1 MLKTISKNIFSNYVG
16 IAGAIIIA
24 FMLSPFLVHSL
35 GDTRYGV
42 WSVVSALTGYMALLD
57 LGVSSA
63 MAKYVSKFK
72 ALKDYRSLNQVL
84 ASGLVIMLSAG
95 TILLLLSPLLASAV
109 VSFFKF
115 DGQLGESVRLLVIV
129 GSVDIAIFVS
139 TGILVGAFFG
149 FQRYE
154 IINAVN
160 LLVAIFKAILFYL
173 VLTNGYDLV
182 AMGLVSLAG
191 NIMAACAL
199 YIAIK
204 KVEPQVDI
212 KLSNSSRKTLRSI
225 FNFSKFTFL
234 SMVAMQ
240 LVYYSDAFVIGYFLS
255 AAAITYYTI
264 PWSLGEYTNKLTLA
278 IAQTFVPVFS
288 EQDATTGDKAI
299 YSTYV
304 TGTKFMLTVSNLLC
318 IGMLAVG
325 DYFVALW
332 MGPTYAEKCSV
343 ILAIM
348 FFTQLI
354 KGPQLLSYSI
364 LLGTARHKL
373 FSYFNIG
380 FSFLNLILSIILIQR
395 YGLVGVAV
403 ATAFTQ
409 ISFYGVITPILTSR
423 VIGSNLI
430 AYFKDTY
437 LRIVPSSLLLYLA
450 LVYLANY
457 STPDSYFSLLTQA
470 LCATTIYLVSIYWV
484 LLNGS
489 EREFISSRVGDFIG
503 RLNKSRA

>member
-304 TGTKFMLTVSNLLC
+304 TGT
-318 IGMLAVG
+318 
-325 DYFVALW
+325 
-332 MGPTYAEKCSV
+332 
-343 ILAIM
+343 
-348 FFTQLI
+348 
-354 KGPQLLSYSI
+354 
-364 LLGTARHKL
+364 
-373 FSYFNIG
+373 
-380 FSFLNLILSIILIQR
+380 
-395 YGLVGVAV
+395 
-403 ATAFTQ
+403 
-409 ISFYGVITPILTSR
+409 
-423 VIGSNLI
+423 
-430 AYFKDTY
+430 
-437 LRIVPSSLLLYLA
+437 
-450 LVYLANY
+450 
-457 STPDSYFSLLTQA
+457 
-470 LCATTIYLVSIYWV
+470 
-484 LLNGS
+484 
-489 EREFISSRVGDFIG
+489 
-503 RLNKSRA
+503 

>member
-35 GDTRYGV
+35 GDTKYGV

-63 MAKYVSKFK
+63 MAKYVAKFK
-72 ALKDYRSLNQVL
+72 ALKDYHSLNEVL
-84 ASGLVIMLSAG
+84 ASGLVIMLAAA
-95 TILLLLSPLLASAV
+95 TVLLICSPLLASAV

-115 DGQLGESVRLLVIV
+115 DGQLSESVWLLVVV

-139 TGILVGAFFG
+139 TGILVGAFYG

-160 LLVAIFKAILFYL
+160 LLVALFKAVLFYL
-173 VLTNGYDLV
+173 VLSGGYDLV
-182 AMGLVSLAG
+182 AMGLVSLSG
-191 NIMAACAL
+191 NIIAACAL
-199 YIAIK
+199 FFAIK
-204 KVEPQVDI
+204 KVEPLVDI
-212 KLSNSSRKTLRSI
+212 KLSKAKKKSLRSI
-225 FNFSKFTFL
+225 FDFSKFTFL

-288 EQDATTGDKAI
+288 EQDATSGNEAI

-304 TGTKFMLTVSNLLC
+304 TGTKFMLTISNLLC
-318 IGMLAVG
+318 IGVLAVG
-325 DYFVALW
+325 DHFVSIW
-332 MGPTYAEKCSV
+332 MGPSYAEKCSA

-354 KGPQLLSYSI
+354 KGPQLLSYAI
-364 LLGTARHKL
+364 LLGTAKHRL
-373 FSYFNIG
+373 FSYYNIG
-380 FSFLNLILSIILIQR
+380 FSILNLILSIILIQR
-395 YGLVGVAV
+395 YGLIGVAV
-403 ATAFTQ
+403 ATAVTQ
-409 ISFYGVITPILTSR
+409 ILFYGVITPILTSR
-423 VIGSNLI
+423 VLGSSMI
-430 AYFKDTY
+430 AYFRDTY
-437 LRIVPSSLLLYLA
+437 LRIIPSSLLLYIT
-450 LVYLANY
+450 LVYLSN
-457 STPDSYFSLLTQA
+457 SNTPESYFSLLTQA
-470 LCATTIYLVSIYWV
+470 LGAAAIYFISVYWF
-484 LLNGS
+484 LLNRA
-489 EREFISSRVGDFIG
+489 ERHFLSLKVGDVLG
-503 RLNKSRA
+503 KLKKSRA

>member
-1 MLKTISKNIFSNYVG
+1 VLKTISKNIFSNYVG

-63 MAKYVSKFK
+63 MAKYVAKFK
-72 ALKDYRSLNQVL
+72 VLKDYRSLNEVL
-84 ASGLVIMLSAG
+84 ASGLLIMLTAG
-95 TILLLLSPLLASAV
+95 TLLLIFSPLLASAV
-109 VSFFKF
+109 VSFFNF
-115 DGQLGESVRLLVIV
+115 DGELGESVRLLVII

-160 LLVAIFKAILFYL
+160 LMVALFKAALFYL

-182 AMGLVSLAG
+182 AMGLVSLSG
-191 NIMAACAL
+191 NILAAFAL
-199 YIAIK
+199 FFAIT

-212 KLSNSSRKTLRSI
+212 KLSKAKRKTLGSI
-225 FNFSKFTFL
+225 FDFSKFTFL

-240 LVYYSDAFVIGYFLS
+240 LVYYSDAFVIGYFMS

-288 EQDATTGDKAI
+288 EQDATTGNKAI

-304 TGTKFMLTVSNLLC
+304 TGTKFMLTISNLLC
-318 IGMLAVG
+318 IGVLAVG
-325 DYFVALW
+325 DHFVAIW
-332 MGPTYAEKCSV
+332 MGQNYAEKCSV

-364 LLGTARHKL
+364 LLGTARHKM

-380 FSFLNLILSIILIQR
+380 FSFLNLIMSIILIQHF
-395 YGLVGVAV
+395 GLVGVAV
-403 ATAFTQ
+403 ATAITQ
-409 ISFYGVITPILTSR
+409 ILFYGVITPILTSR
-423 VIGSNLI
+423 VIGSSLV
-430 AYFKDTY
+430 AYFRDTY
-437 LRIVPSSLLLYLA
+437 FRIVPSSVLLYIM
-450 LVYLANY
+450 LVYLARA
-457 STPDSYFSLLTQA
+457 STPDTYIALIGQA
-470 LCATTIYLVSIYWV
+470 LCAAAVYFVSVYWL
-484 LLNGS
+484 LLNGA
-489 EREFISSRVGDFIG
+489 EREFLTSRAGDLLG
-503 RLNKSRA
+503 RLSRSQA